1 MKKVLVFLVAG
12 FVVIGSLTSCAQAI
26 PYKQGDYIS
35 MDKENVAGGE
45 GTIHFEYTF
54 TRDMPPMENP
64 LREIAWVT
72 LKPGVS
78 LGFHK
83 HEVNEEVY
91 AFISG
96 TGIFTENDG
105 SEIEV
110 GPGDMTVTRLGQSHA
125 VRNEGTEDLVFI
137 AVIAGETPQ

>member
-1 MKKVLVFLVAG
+1 MKKVLVFLIAG
-12 FVVIGSLTSCAQAI
+12 FVVIGVFMSCAQAVT
-26 PYKQGDYIS
+26 YKKGDYIS
-35 MDKENVAGGE
+35 MDKENVAGGK
-45 GTIHFEYTF
+45 GVMHFEYTF

-96 TGIFTENDG
+96 TGIFTDNDG
-105 SEIEV
+105 SETVV

-125 VRNEGTEDLVFI
+125 VRNEGTEDLVFV
-137 AVIAGETPQ
+137 AVIAGETPK